1 VHESGGVIVCET
13 DAAQTLPE
21 QAGTFEL
28 MRVYRYGKVL
38 AAPLSRPGGISPH
51 LAQKGMDV

>member
-1 VHESGGVIVCET
+1 MNPGGVIVCET

-38 AAPLSRPGGISPH
+38 LHLYRAP
-51 LAQKGMDV
+51 AE